1 MINLKKWSHWAT
13 LASFIVVLLINY
25 LISAGVIFPATQA
38 EVSAKYV
45 NLFTPAN
52 FTFSIWGLIF
62 IGVAVSISIGFTRL
76 QGDVLGTHYRQLVTP
91 FFIEWMFYNLLWN
104 ILWSYGYVLLALLV
118 ILLYTRTMLRLLMT
132 ISGTSALRQSP
143 WLLKYPVGLHTGW
156 LIVASFT
163 NLTVY
168 AISIGLDGTGSFAVW
183 WTLAMMIVVLAT
195 VAFYYAKYGNVL
207 VTVPALWALIGIMVQ
222 HSASTGF
229 SHANPIIFWSALLLE
244 LIGIAGILYL
254 VTLHKKQNQTEAN

>member
-1 MINLKKWSHWAT
+1 MINLKKWSHWAA

-25 LISAGVIFPATQA
+25 LISAGIIFPATQA
-38 EVSAKYV
+38 EVSAEYV

-62 IGVAVSISIGFTRL
+62 VGMAVSISIGFTRR
-76 QGDVLGTHYRQLVTP
+76 QGDSLGDHYRQLVTP
-91 FFIEWMFYNLLWN
+91 FFIEALFYNLLWN

-118 ILLYTRTMLRLLMT
+118 ILLYTRTLLRLMMT
-132 ISGTSALRQSP
+132 ISGTPALRQSP

-168 AISIGLDGTGSFAVW
+168 AVSIGLDGLGNFAVW
-183 WTLAMMIVVLAT
+183 WTLAMMLVVLAS
-195 VAFYYAKYGNVL
+195 VAFYYAKYGNVV
-207 VTVPALWALIGIMVQ
+207 VTVPALWALVGIMVQ
-222 HSASTGF
+222 HSASSNF
-229 SHANPIIFWSALLLE
+229 AHASSIIFWSALVLLG
-244 LIGIAGILYL
+244 LGVAGVLYL
-254 VTLHKKQNQTEAN
+254 VILHKKQEKIETN